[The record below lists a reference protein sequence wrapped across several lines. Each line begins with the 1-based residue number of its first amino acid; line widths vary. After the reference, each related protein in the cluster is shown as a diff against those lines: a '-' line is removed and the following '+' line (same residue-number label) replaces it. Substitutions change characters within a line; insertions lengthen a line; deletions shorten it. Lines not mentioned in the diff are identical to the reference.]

1 MNHFKY
7 IPNLPD
13 TLRATLSPSG
23 RFPFQSFDE
32 EPEGDSV
39 YVIWTPDCCSFYVG
53 STASFGQRMRQHLRD
68 LQNRRHNYLMQEAS
82 DRYTHFNVTAIGQYK
97 NRAEAY
103 AAEQRLLD
111 NTAMHFR
118 AGRMNVN
125 PLAAGLGEGSTNPGA
140 TPVTVVFQDGY
151 RKQFSTTTQAADA
164 LDCTQPTLMNMMDGR
179 IPLARGVLRV
189 FRTYG
194 VTSAPNTG
202 RPGKVVVATDSEGR
216 QTLFG
221 SLTQASRHLGVGY
234 DRLGRIVRA
243 KGTSNDLQLR
253 YL

>member
-1 MNHFKY
+1 MNRFNTVT
-7 IPNLPD
+7 NLPD
-13 TLRATLSPSG
+13 QLRATLSPSG
-23 RFPFQSFDE
+23 RFPFQSFDA
-32 EPEGDSV
+32 EPAGDVV
-39 YVIWTPDCCSFYVG
+39 YVIWTPDASSFYVG
-53 STASFGQRMRQHLRD
+53 STASFGQRTRQHLRD
-68 LQNRRHNYLMQEAS
+68 LMNRRHNYLMQEAG
-82 DRYTHFNVTAIGQYK
+82 DRHESLNITVIGQYE

-125 PLAAGLGEGSTNPGA
+125 PLATGLGEGSNNPGA
-140 TPVTVVFQDGY
+140 TPVTVVFADGY
-151 RKQFSTTTQAADA
+151 RKQFTTTTQAADA
-164 LDCTQPTLMNMMDGR
+164 ISCTQPTLMNMMDGR
-179 IPLARGVLRV
+179 IPMTRGVLRV

-202 RPGKVVVATDSEGR
+202 RPGKVVVATDPEGK

-234 DRLGRIVRA
+234 NQLGRIVRA
-243 KGTSNDLQLR
+243 RGTSNSLQLR